1 MKRSHV
7 RTVAVLLALLGAIW
21 WVYDG
26 LLVKKVE
33 LVRASR
39 FSFEGKVTA
48 DVRLHLINVGSRYLT
63 SDDADDQIDAAVH
76 MIEIYLYL
84 LYSGKENLRVFYN
97 FLKTVLTPE
106 KKLSV
111 KDIDRYEYE
120 AMKFLRK
127 RRRIKWSCLQYEV
140 SEPIYYRHESEE
152 MANVYVVRTME
163 NRKEVIKYYFKK
175 ADNRFYLTLRRDF
188 RPFMARFSVE

>member
-1 MKRSHV
+1 MRKPHV
-7 RTVAVLLALLGAIW
+7 RAVAVLLALLGAIW
-21 WVYDG
+21 WLYDG

-48 DVRLHLINVGSRYLT
+48 DVRIHLMNVGSSYLT
-63 SDDADDQIDAAVH
+63 SEDADDQIDAAAH

-97 FLKTVLTPE
+97 FLKAVLAPE
-106 KKLSV
+106 RKLAV
-111 KDIDRYEYE
+111 KDINRYEYE
-120 AMKFLRK
+120 AVKFLRK
-127 RRRIKWSCLQYEV
+127 RRRIGWPCLKYEV
-140 SEPIYYRHESEE
+140 SKPIYYSHEGEE

-163 NRKEVIKYYFKK
+163 NRKEVIKYHFKK
-175 ADNRFYLTLRRDF
+175 VNNRFYLTLRRDL
-188 RPFMARFSVE
+188 RPYMARFSES